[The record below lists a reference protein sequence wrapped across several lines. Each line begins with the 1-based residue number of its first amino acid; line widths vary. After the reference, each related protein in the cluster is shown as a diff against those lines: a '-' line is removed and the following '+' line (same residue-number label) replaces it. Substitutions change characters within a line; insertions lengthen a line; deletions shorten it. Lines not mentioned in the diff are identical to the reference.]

1 MINALL
7 VAVSEEQLRSN
18 LRGDL
23 PLVILGSIIAAIGVA
38 AVVVQLSRWQS
49 GERVLLWFGL
59 FAGPY
64 GLRLLTNTIPFQM
77 AFGEPQRFWPFVSR
91 LVEFA
96 TIVPALLLFEDFYG
110 KGWRSSVR
118 WLIWAYVAFATIA
131 LANIV
136 IQRRPDLLP
145 TAGIGTV
152 FLLPAIL
159 LLGRLMGY
167 KPPHVRDQGVLSL
180 GLLALFL
187 TFAHDRIAS
196 TRLFDWQADTEPYGL
211 FVLIC
216 CLGYAATRRILANER
231 LLVSLGEEMRAASQI
246 QSSILPRTSPEMGS
260 FNIAVRY
267 APMTAVAGDFYDF
280 LVFRPGC
287 LGIVV
292 ADVTGHGV
300 PAALVASMVK
310 VAVSAHM
317 DVGAE
322 PGKVIAGLN
331 STLCRQAQGQY
342 ATAVYVFLDRAR
354 RMGCYSAAGH
364 PPLLLWRRAMR
375 TLLEL
380 SESGLL
386 LGVRPCEE
394 YAQTEFT
401 LEAGDRLLLYT
412 DGLVEAV
419 NPRGEAFGEVRLGEF
434 IATHQDLPAEQFAE
448 RLLDEVLQW
457 PENGSTRA
465 QADDITVVVIEIGN
479 MPEQTT

>member
-1 MINALL
+1 MIKALL
-7 VAVSEEQLRSN
+7 IAVSEEQLRSN

-38 AVVVQLSRWQS
+38 AVVVQVARRQS

-64 GLRLLTNTIPFQM
+64 GLLLLTNTIPFQM
-77 AFGEPQRFWPFVSR
+77 AFGEPQRFWPFISK

-96 TIVPALLLFEDFYG
+96 TLVPALLLFQDFYG

-118 WLIWAYVAFATIA
+118 WVIGAYVIFATLAFAS
-131 LANIV
+131 IV
-136 IQRRPDLLP
+136 IERRPDLFP
-145 TAGIGTV
+145 AAGIGTV

-167 KPPHVRDQGVLSL
+167 KPPHVQDRSVLYL

-196 TRLFDWQADTEPYGL
+196 TRLFQWHANTEPYGL

-216 CLGYAATRRILANER
+216 CLGYVATRRVLAKER
-231 LLVSLGEEMRAASQI
+231 LLVSLGEEMRAASRI
-246 QSSILPRTSPEMGS
+246 QNSILPSSIPEMES
-260 FNIAVRY
+260 FHLAVRY
-267 APMTAVAGDFYDF
+267 AAMTAVAGDFYDF
-280 LVFRPGC
+280 LVIRPGC

-317 DVGAE
+317 DLGAE
-322 PGKVIAGLN
+322 PGEVIAGLN
-331 STLCRQAQGQY
+331 STLCRQAHGQY
-342 ATAVYVFLDRAR
+342 ATAAYVSLDQAR

-364 PPLLLWRRAMR
+364 PPLLLWHRATR

-380 SESGLL
+380 NETGLL
-386 LGVRPCEE
+386 LGVRPGEE
-394 YAQTEFT
+394 YAQTEFS
-401 LEAGDRLLLYT
+401 LETGDRLLVYT

-419 NPRGEAFGEVRLGEF
+419 NARGEEFGEARLGEF
-434 IATHQDLPAEQFAE
+434 IATHQDLAAEQFAE
-448 RLLDEVLQW
+448 RLLDEVLRW
-457 PENGSTRA
+457 PKDGNTPT
-465 QADDITVVVIEIGN
+465 QADDITVVVIDIGN
-479 MPEQTT
+479 MPE